1 MINIKKINAAILY
14 NGISSLAYQNNKR
27 EAMLA
32 IILKIVI
39 NGEKIAFTPASI
51 SNLDAAIEVAQFV

>member
-39 NGEKIAFTPASI
+39 NGEKIAFTPAGVVS
-51 SNLDAAIEVAQFV
+51 VRT